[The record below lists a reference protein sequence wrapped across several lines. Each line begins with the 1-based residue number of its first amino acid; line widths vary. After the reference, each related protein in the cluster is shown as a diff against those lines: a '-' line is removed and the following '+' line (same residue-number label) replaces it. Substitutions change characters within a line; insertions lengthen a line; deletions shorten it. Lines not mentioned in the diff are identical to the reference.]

1 MEDKEFKN
9 MERQLRET
17 RALTERNNEILQ
29 KVHRS
34 MVWSRVLW
42 IFYWV
47 IIVGVAVG
55 AFYFLEPYWDTLVAL
70 VETTESLRAQFG
82 NFTVPQE

>member
-17 RALTERNNEILQ
+17 RALAERNNEILQ

-42 IFYWV
+42 VVYWL
-47 IIVGVAVG
+47 ILVGIAIG
-55 AFYFLEPYWDTLVAL
+55 AFYFLEPYWDTLV
-70 VETTESLRAQFG
+70 ETYESLRGQFG
-82 NFTVPQE
+82 SFAPTQE

>member
-29 KVHRS
+29 KFHRS

>member
-55 AFYFLEPYWDTLVAL
+55 AFYFLEPYWDTLV
-70 VETTESLRAQFG
+70 ETYESLRAQFG